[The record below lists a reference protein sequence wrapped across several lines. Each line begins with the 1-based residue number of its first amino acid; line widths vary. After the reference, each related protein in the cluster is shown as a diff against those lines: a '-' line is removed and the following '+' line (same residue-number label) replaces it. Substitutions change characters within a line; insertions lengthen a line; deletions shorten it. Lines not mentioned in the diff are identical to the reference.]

1 MTPRIVV
8 VSGDSGI
15 GKTTVC
21 TQVAVLAKVR
31 GLAVAGILSPS
42 RWVAER
48 RMGIDVE
55 DIRSGQK
62 RPLAK
67 ARAEPGRGE
76 TNGPATVGWRFDR
89 QSLEWGAA
97 VLRTAT
103 PCDLLIVDEIGPLEL
118 LRGEGWIEAMSVLR
132 ANDYRLAVVV
142 VRPALVTLF
151 LKSLD
156 GREPLLLSITS
167 FNRDALPGQVLALL
181 ESDE

>member
-1 MTPRIVV
+1 
-8 VSGDSGI
+8 
-15 GKTTVC
+15 
-21 TQVAVLAKVR
+21 
-31 GLAVAGILSPS
+31 
-42 RWVAER
+42 
-48 RMGIDVE
+48 
-55 DIRSGQK
+55 
-62 RPLAK
+62 
-67 ARAEPGRGE
+67 
-76 TNGPATVGWRFDR
+76 
-89 QSLEWGAA
+89 
-97 VLRTAT
+97 
-103 PCDLLIVDEIGPLEL
+103 LIVDEIGPLEL